1 MSGSIMGA
9 VWAFCWGF
17 AAASGVLAG
26 AIVGLTTQFRHR
38 AIAAVMSLG
47 AGVLLSAASIQL
59 ASEALLLAGPAST
72 VGGIVAGAA
81 TFSIANAALA
91 AARDRKRCGECRP
104 QPSEAEVSGS
114 GTSIA
119 LGTALDAV
127 PEALVL
133 GVTLR
138 AGGPDLALIAAL
150 ALSNFPEA
158 LSGTTGMRLASRSV
172 PYVLSLWGG
181 IALGTAATTALA
193 FSLLSDLGP
202 GATALLMTY
211 GAGALIAMAADDSR
225 GVPQWPPLFRRA
237 RGSGLRSPHPPQRDG
252 SLEVFGF
259 YETQAEHP
267 RWDGCARA
275 S

>member
-1 MSGSIMGA
+1 MPASIMGA
-9 VWAFCWGF
+9 VWAFCWGL

-26 AIVGLTTQFRHR
+26 AILGLTTQLRHR
-38 AIAAVMSLG
+38 AIAAIMSLG

-59 ASEALLLAGPAST
+59 ASEALVLAGAAST

-104 QPSEAEVSGS
+104 QPSEAEAPGS

-138 AGGPDLALIAAL
+138 AGGPDLALIVAL

-158 LSGTTGMRLASRSV
+158 LSGTAGMRLASRSST
-172 PYVLSLWGG
+172 YVLSLWSG

-193 FSLLSDLGP
+193 FYLLGDLGP
-202 GATALLMTY
+202 GATAILMTY
-211 GAGALIAMAADDSR
+211 GAGALIAMAAETMIPEAFHNGPRYS
-225 GVPQWPPLFRRA
+225 GVLAALGFA
-237 RGSGLRSPHPPQRDG
+237 ALIVLS
-252 SLEVFGF
+252 EVAG
-259 YETQAEHP
+259 
-267 RWDGCARA
+267 
-275 S
+275 